1 MNELLN
7 EQKTILK
14 DLLSL
19 FVLIHYIAVNF
30 IETLFGLEFRKAYL
44 DNSAAAAG
52 VVFVYHYGV
61 SSIIFIRYL
70 LKYYK
75 IVQTGKIDKE
85 NA

>member
-19 FVLIHYIAVNF
+19 FVLIHYILINF
-30 IETLFGLEFRKAYL
+30 IETLFDLEFREAYL
-44 DNSAAAAG
+44 NNSAAAAG

-75 IVQTGKIDKE
+75 IVQTPKT
-85 NA
+85 

>member
-14 DLLSL
+14 DLLSF
-19 FVLIHYIAVNF
+19 FVLIHYILINF
-30 IETLFGLEFRKAYL
+30 IETLFGLEFREAYL
-44 DNSAAAAG
+44 NNSALSAG
-52 VVFVYHYGV
+52 VVFIYHYGV

-75 IVQTGKIDKE
+75 IVQTPKI
-85 NA
+85 

>member
-1 MNELLN
+1 MNELQQ
-7 EQKTILK
+7 EQKTMLK

-19 FVLIHYIAVNF
+19 FVIIHYITLNF
-30 IETLFGLEFRKAYL
+30 IEALFNLEFREAYL
-44 DNSAAAAG
+44 NNSAMSAG

-75 IVQTGKIDKE
+75 IVQTQKT
-85 NA
+85 